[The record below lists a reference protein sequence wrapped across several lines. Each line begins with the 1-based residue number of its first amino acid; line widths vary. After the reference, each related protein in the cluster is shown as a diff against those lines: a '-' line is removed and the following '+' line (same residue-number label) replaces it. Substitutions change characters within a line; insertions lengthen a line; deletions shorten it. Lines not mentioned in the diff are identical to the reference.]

1 MLAPRRRY
9 DEVVDAVGTL
19 ARSLVVG
26 NSLEHATQVGPLVS
40 ERHRDRVEGFIAA
53 GHGHGARLVV
63 GGGRP
68 ADQDTGWFVEP
79 TVFADVDNAQV
90 IAREEIFG
98 PVVTVTPYTD
108 DDDAVRIANDSEYG
122 LAGTVW
128 TTDAERGLA
137 VARRLE
143 TGSVGINDYVPD
155 TNSPTSMIKAS
166 GLGVRYGPE
175 SILSY
180 QRFQSVYL

>member
-1 MLAPRRRY
+1 M
-9 DEVVDAVGTL
+9 
-19 ARSLVVG
+19 
-26 NSLEHATQVGPLVS
+26 
-40 ERHRDRVEGFIAA
+40 
-53 GHGHGARLVV
+53 
-63 GGGRP
+63 
-68 ADQDTGWFVEP
+68 DQDTGWFVEP

-128 TTDAERGLA
+128 TTDAQRGLA

-143 TGSVGINDYVPD
+143 TGSVASTI
-155 TNSPTSMIKAS
+155 TSPTP
-166 GLGVRYGPE
+166 VHRH
-175 SILSY
+175 
-180 QRFQSVYL
+180 R